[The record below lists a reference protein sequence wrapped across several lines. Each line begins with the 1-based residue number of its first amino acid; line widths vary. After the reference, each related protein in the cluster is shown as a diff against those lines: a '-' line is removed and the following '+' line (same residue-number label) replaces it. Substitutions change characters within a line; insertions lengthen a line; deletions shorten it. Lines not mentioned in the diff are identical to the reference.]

1 LAKTRTS
8 SSRSADEPAII
19 VTPDGLRTIAG
30 DSYFER
36 GEAYFERGQVHSLF
50 GRERGVMATVRGTH
64 DYHVRLTIEDGE
76 VDGSCSCPL
85 GSDGSFCKH
94 CVATGLA
101 WHAAIAEGRA
111 LFDGEA
117 DVEGYLGTLDKAE
130 LIRIILER
138 AQADPR
144 LDRMLTLSAAQATG
158 GPEAAETWMRA
169 FDDALE
175 QTFDGAY
182 GSSDWLYD
190 DNESYADELMDT
202 VKALDVM
209 LRSGDADQVVGYT
222 EYAMERIGVAMEDA
236 DGMDGFLDGAFD
248 RLADLHLEAC
258 TLARL
263 DAADLAKRLIDLS
276 ITAGW
281 AYLDNAYATYADPLG
296 AGGRAEYRR
305 LALALWAD
313 QREAAGHNALAAI
326 VEAIALADG
335 DTDMLVDV
343 KSRDLRWASD
353 FLVLARA
360 FDEAGNADGALAWA
374 ERGWERFADSY
385 YERELHDYLVDAY
398 QLRDRHDEAMALVWE
413 SFDRDPCLPA
423 YRDLERHAGLA
434 RQWPRW
440 REQALSLIRRQIA
453 GEDDRPRPLRF
464 GQAADNSLLVE
475 IFLHEDD
482 PDAAW
487 REAADGG
494 CSPEL
499 WLALAARRKQTHPH
513 DSVDIYRRHA
523 EFMLQSTGGHA
534 YREAVKAMAAIEA
547 ICLDRDEVEVFPEL
561 VARIRKEHKRKR
573 KLMGMMDDRGW

>member
-1 LAKTRTS
+1 MARTRTS
-8 SSRSADEPAII
+8 SSRTADEPAII
-19 VTPDGLRTIAG
+19 VTPDGLRAIAG
-30 DSYFER
+30 GSYFER
-36 GEAYFERGQVHSLF
+36 GKAYFERGQVRSLF
-50 GRERGVMATVRGTH
+50 GRERGVMATVRGTE
-64 DYHVRLTIEDGE
+64 DYHVRLTIEDG
-76 VDGSCSCPL
+76 DLFGTCNCPL
-85 GSDGSFCKH
+85 GASGSFCKH
-94 CVATGLA
+94 SVATGLA
-101 WHAAIAEGRA
+101 WHAAIAEGQP
-111 LFDGEA
+111 LFDGQA
-117 DVEGYLGTLDKAE
+117 DVEGYLDSLDKAE

-144 LDRMLTLSAAQATG
+144 LDRMLTLGAAQATG
-158 GPEAAETWMRA
+158 GPEGAETWMRA

-182 GSSDWLYD
+182 GSSDWIYD
-190 DNESYADELMDT
+190 DDESYADELTDT
-202 VKALDVM
+202 VDALDAM
-209 LRSGDADQVVGYT
+209 LRCGDADQVVGFV
-222 EYAMERIGVAMEDA
+222 EYAMQRIDEAMEHA
-236 DGMDGFLDGAFD
+236 DGMDGFLDGAFG

-258 TLARL
+258 TLARF
-263 DAADLAKRLIDLS
+263 DPAELAGRLIDLA
-276 ITAGW
+276 TTFGW
-281 AYLDNAYATYADPLG
+281 AFLDKAYTSYAEPLG
-296 AGGRAEYRR
+296 ADGRAEYRR

-313 QREAAGHNALAAI
+313 QREAAGHDDLAAI

-335 DTDMLVDV
+335 DTDLLVDV

-360 FDEAGNADGALAWA
+360 FDEAGDAAGALAWA

-398 QLRDRHDEAMALVWE
+398 QLRGRHDEAMALVWE

-440 REQALSLIRRQIA
+440 REQALSLIRRRIA
-453 GEDDRPRPLRF
+453 GEDDRARPLRF
-464 GQAADNSLLVE
+464 GQTTDNSLLVE

-494 CSPEL
+494 CGPEL
-499 WLALAARRKQTHPH
+499 WLALAARRKQTHPR

-523 EFMLQSTGGHA
+523 EFVLRSTGELA
-534 YREAVKAMAAIEA
+534 YREAIEAMAAIEA
-547 ICLDRDEVEVFPEL
+547 ICLDGDEVEVFPEL

-573 KLMGMMDDRGW
+573 KLMGMMDDCGW